1 MRGSLSDD
9 MDTAKEGKLTRKDT
23 IDWTKWLLELREGM
37 RIVYRTSGSYV
48 NKMFDQQNCIE
59 IF

>member
-1 MRGSLSDD
+1 